1 MSTATIPD
9 LYPVRQDLPKA
20 DPLDIS
26 QTLDAEWKRL
36 GLAAQVQDKR
46 IALGFGSRGIAS
58 IDLIAKSLV
67 SLVKASG
74 GKPFIVPAMGS
85 HGGANPAGQIEIL
98 AGLGITEAA
107 MGCPIHATMEVV
119 DQGLTSVG
127 LPAYI
132 DKNVAEADGLIIA
145 NRTKVHTDFHGP
157 HESGLL
163 KMLAIGLGKEI
174 GAGAIHQQGIVG
186 LRDYMPIVARH
197 LLQSVP
203 FIAGFGIVEDAC
215 HAVAHLEGFTAD
227 TIVAGDQRLLQRS
240 RELMPHIPVDEIDV
254 LIIDEIGKDIS
265 GAGLDTNII
274 GRWMIAGESEPTS
287 PNVKRIVI
295 LDLTPASHGNATA
308 YGLADFMSR
317 RLFDKIDFAITTKN
331 IFTSGFLERG
341 RMPLV
346 FADDEETIQAALF
359 DVYRAD
365 PAESCQAR
373 VVRIKNTLELENLWV
388 SANIAAELRGQ
399 DGITVGDQAAQLDFA
414 AGELI
419 AGPLPA
425 NSYS

>member
-1 MSTATIPD
+1 MQTVTIPA
-9 LYPVRQDLPKA
+9 LYPIRQDLPKA
-20 DPLDIS
+20 APLDIH

-36 GLAAQVQDKR
+36 GLAEQVQGKR

-58 IDLIAKSLV
+58 IDIIAKTLV

-74 GKPFIVPAMGS
+74 GEPFIVPAMGS
-85 HGGANPAGQIEIL
+85 HGGANPAGQIEVL
-98 AGLGITEAA
+98 SGLGITEST
-107 MGCPIHATMEVV
+107 MGCPICATMEVA
-119 DQGLTSVG
+119 DLGMTSVG
-127 LPAYI
+127 LRAYI
-132 DKNVAEADGLIIA
+132 DKNVAEADGLMIA

-174 GAGAIHQQGIVG
+174 GARTIHQQGIAG
-186 LRDYMPIVARH
+186 LRDYMPVIAQH
-197 LLQSVP
+197 LLQNIP
-203 FIAGFGIVEDAC
+203 FVAGFGIVEDAC

-227 TIVAGDQRLLQRS
+227 TVVAGDQRLLQRS
-240 RELMPHIPVDEIDV
+240 RELMPRIPVDEIDV

-274 GRWMIAGESEPTS
+274 GRWMIAGEPEPTS

-346 FADDEETIQAALF
+346 FGSDEETIQAALF

-365 PAESCQAR
+365 PAKSCHAR

-388 SANIAAELRGQ
+388 SANIAAELRRQ
-399 DGITVGDQAAQLDFA
+399 DGITVGA
-414 AGELI
+414 
-419 AGPLPA
+419 
-425 NSYS
+425 